1 MSTNYLKTFL
11 KPLILSFILTIG
23 IICWGQ
29 VIVTYVFYAGDAVAG
44 LDADSPIALDA
55 NIGFA
60 SFKNQGTADP
70 TINNGQLRLYQNAT
84 KGGSI
89 KIYAQNGVT
98 ITSVVVHASGSAGD
112 GPAGYSVDNT
122 TEVGSWPDGTTVYT
136 MDNLTATS
144 YVEFYNKGTSSSTRT
159 YVDYFE
165 VTYSL
170 PITGDHTITVTQ
182 PIGGAITPGTIGVED
197 GGSIAFTAT
206 PESVCYAFSHW
217 VVDDVNAGSANPY
230 EFTNVT
236 ADHAIT
242 AVFNA
247 TGTYEIAAT
256 AGTNGSISPNGTTVV
271 NCGEDQAFTI
281 IPDVGYTIADVLIN
295 GVSVGAIATYTFE
308 NVTEDQTI
316 AVSFIEYVAPDY
328 YDGIG
333 VFEKITS
340 L

>member
-1 MSTNYLKTFL
+1 
-11 KPLILSFILTIG
+11 
-23 IICWGQ
+23 
-29 VIVTYVFYAGDAVAG
+29 
-44 LDADSPIALDA
+44 
-55 NIGFA
+55 FA
-60 SFKNQGTADP
+60 SFTNQGTADP

-236 ADHAIT
+236 ADYTIT
-242 AVFNA
+242 AVFSA
-247 TGTYEIAAT
+247 AGTYEIAAT
-256 AGTNGSISPNGTTVV
+256 AGANGSISPNGTTEV
-271 NCGEDQAFTI
+271 NCGEDQTFII
-281 IPDVGYTIADVLIN
+281 IPNVGYTIADVLVN
-295 GVSVGAIATYTFE
+295 GVSVGAVAAYTFE

-316 AVSFIEYVAPDY
+316 AVSFVEYEAPDY

-340 L
+340 TSDLTDGYYVIVNENESHLMANTRAGNFFDGVAATITDDLIVNPSVNHVWK